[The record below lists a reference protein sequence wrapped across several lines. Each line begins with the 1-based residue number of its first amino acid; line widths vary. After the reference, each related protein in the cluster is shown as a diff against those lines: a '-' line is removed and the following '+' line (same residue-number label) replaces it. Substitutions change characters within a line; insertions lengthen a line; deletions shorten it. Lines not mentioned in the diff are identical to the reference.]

1 MNESV
6 CVSIEEGLIKGQAC
20 TGRKGVKFYS
30 FQGIPYAEPPVGKLR
45 FKASISK
52 T

>member
-1 MNESV
+1 MNFQPTVILSDGEVAGHV
-6 CVSIEEGLIKGQAC
+6 CYS
-20 TGRKGVKFYS
+20 RKGVRFYS